1 MPYNTKLSKQTLN
14 LEWKNQ
20 RRSSNGL
27 GVHFHQPVRLLD
39 ASQNSAQGIRAA
51 HRKCRGQGPD
61 AIYGQTPS
69 GLAETWGGKR
79 KMSSIEPLREFHWR
93 VGWLG
98 LCGGSGVFESHRDS
112 RELLFEP
119 RVSTFGDRPW
129 VLSLIAIKPAGVTP
143 SCRWLPTRNLLWALL
158 RGCAG
163 RDIAIVAL
171 QRSGPGLFRK
181 IPGQHHEPSNPHR
194 VRFGRSAPTRA
205 AS

>member
-1 MPYNTKLSKQTLN
+1 MPHITKLLKQTLN

-69 GLAETWGGKR
+69 GLAETWGEKR
-79 KMSSIEPLREFHWR
+79 MMSSIEPLREFHWR

-158 RGCAG
+158 STNVWLRYPTSKRTHG
-163 RDIAIVAL
+163 R
-171 QRSGPGLFRK
+171 PC
-181 IPGQHHEPSNPHR
+181 PSN
-194 VRFGRSAPTRA
+194 ADLPTVATSGALSIQLRLGD
-205 AS
+205 SG